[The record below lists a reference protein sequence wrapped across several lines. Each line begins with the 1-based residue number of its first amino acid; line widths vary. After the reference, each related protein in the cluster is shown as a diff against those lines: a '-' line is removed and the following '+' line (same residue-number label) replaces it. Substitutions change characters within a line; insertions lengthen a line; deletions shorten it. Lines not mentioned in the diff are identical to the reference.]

1 MEQVLDVKLRG
12 TILMLERKLTTAPEI
27 SRGARIVDVGTTSES
42 RDSGALL
49 ESDEVQKRY
58 VGG

>member
-1 MEQVLDVKLRG
+1 
-12 TILMLERKLTTAPEI
+12 MLERKLTTAPEI
-27 SRGARIVDVGTTSES
+27 SRGARIVDGGTTSES
-42 RDSGALL
+42 HDASALL